1 VWGGKGAAGT
11 LRVERS
17 MMAATACL
25 AKLLLAT
32 WSIPFKEIKVRYVI
46 AVVFTKQAEQHL
58 KSDCAMSLAL

>member
-1 VWGGKGAAGT
+1 
-11 LRVERS
+11 